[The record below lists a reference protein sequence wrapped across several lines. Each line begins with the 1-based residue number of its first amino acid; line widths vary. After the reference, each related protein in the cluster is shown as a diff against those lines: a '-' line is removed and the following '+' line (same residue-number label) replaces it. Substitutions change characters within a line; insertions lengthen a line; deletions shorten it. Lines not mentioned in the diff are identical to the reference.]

1 MLRANVQDFVEN
13 PLREGKLKHVS
24 KLTRVPAVT
33 KDAYDGT

>member
-1 MLRANVQDFVEN
+1 MLKANVQDLAEN
-13 PLREGKLKHVS
+13 PLREGKLKQFS